1 MDTATMTWNG
11 NAVAGKEGV
20 LKFLENI
27 PECTHTVDGFDAQPV
42 ASMDLYIF
50 VTSF

>member
-1 MDTATMTWNG
+1 MEAANMTWNG

-27 PECTHTVDGFDAQPV
+27 PECAHVVDGFDAQPV
-42 ASMDLYIF
+42 ASM
-50 VTSF
+50 

>member
-1 MDTATMTWNG
+1 MDAATMTWNG

-27 PECTHTVDGFDAQPV
+27 PECVHIVDGFDAQPV
-42 ASMDLYIF
+42 ASMDL
-50 VTSF
+50 